1 MYYDSFVQE
10 ELDPACPNPYE
21 LIDKYS
27 KFLEEISFGSY
38 ATETH
43 LDTSFFEEVST
54 AVHDETVSREGEML
68 DPAMMGD
75 FDGK

>member
-1 MYYDSFVQE
+1 M
-10 ELDPACPNPYE
+10 
-21 LIDKYS
+21 S
-27 KFLEEISFGSY
+27 KRAYTEADRSNHGNSY

-43 LDTSFFEEVST
+43 LDTSFFEEAST
-54 AVHDETVSREGEML
+54 AVHDETVSREDEML